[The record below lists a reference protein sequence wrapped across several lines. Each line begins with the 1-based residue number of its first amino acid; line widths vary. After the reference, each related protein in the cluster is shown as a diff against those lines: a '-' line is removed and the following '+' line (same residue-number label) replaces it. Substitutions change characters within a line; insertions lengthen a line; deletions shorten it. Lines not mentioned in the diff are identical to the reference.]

1 MALKF
6 KKPASASAP
15 SAANEDKPGVVSKGK
30 IDLKKPASSGGSASK
45 SSGGGV
51 SFFKKGKAAHEA
63 IQKEEA
69 AAELRKQEQG
79 KLWRFWMPSGETRQ
93 ITFLDG
99 DLDDDGMLDIL
110 MYHEHGVRVNGNWE
124 QFVCTAETDQTQP
137 CPICEKGERPSLV
150 GVMTVID
157 HSEHKIKKGA
167 NAGKIITNQRKL
179 FVAKMGTI
187 RTLTTLAAKRGGLAG
202 CLFDVS
208 RGGDDDPNVGNL
220 FDFTHKFDSAEEIA
234 NQFDL
239 KVEECVP
246 ANYEEEIRYRS
257 PEELIELGIGKAVS
271 GPGTE
276 KGSNLKDEL

>member
-6 KKPASASAP
+6 AKKGSPAAAAASTDAP
-15 SAANEDKPGVVSKGK
+15 
-30 IDLKKPASSGGSASK
+30 KKTFGAKKTSGT
-45 SSGGGV
+45 GGV
-51 SFFKKGKAAHEA
+51 SFLKSGAAAKEA
-63 IQKEEA
+63 LQKEEA

-79 KLWRFWMPSGETRQ
+79 KLWRFWMPSGDSRQ

-99 DLDDDGMLDIL
+99 DLDEDGMLDIQ
-110 MYHEHGVRVNGNWE
+110 MYHEHMVRVNGNWE
-124 QFVCTAETDQTQP
+124 QFVCTAEVDQTQP
-137 CPICEKGERPSLV
+137 CPICEKGDRPSLV

-167 NAGKIITNQRKL
+167 NAGKVVTNQRKL

-208 RGGDDDPNVGNL
+208 RTGDDEANVGNL

-234 NQFDL
+234 AQFDL
-239 KVEECVP
+239 KVEDCVP
-246 ANYEEEIRYRS
+246 ADYTSEIIYRS
-257 PEELIELGIGKAVS
+257 PEELIELGVGKAVS